1 MNPRRIYGVFLQE
14 YYMTIH
20 SLEIFVDVFVFPLIN
35 IVVFGLISLYL
46 VGSDN
51 GVAGAYVLLGM
62 LLWQIIWIIAYSV
75 AVGSMWNIW
84 SRNLSNMFV
93 APLELEEYIVA
104 HFLSG
109 VVKALAL
116 LAVGAFLSAAVFH
129 FNMLAIGWVP
139 LLLTFL
145 VFSIFAFAVAVVVL
159 GLIFRYGTRIQAL
172 SWSLITIVQPF
183 SAAFFPLADMP
194 RILQLFAYLFPSTY
208 GFEGARYGLLHHEVA
223 WGTFGVGLLLASLYC
238 IFSIFIFQYLY
249 TQSRDT
255 GQFARNES

>member
-1 MNPRRIYGVFLQE
+1 MNLRRIYGVFLQE

-20 SLEIFVDVFVFPLIN
+20 SLEIFVDVFIFPLIN

-46 VGSDN
+46 VGNDN
-51 GVAGAYVLLGM
+51 SVAGAFILLGM

-109 VVKALAL
+109 CVKAVAL
-116 LAVGAFLSAAVFH
+116 LAVGGFLSAIVFR
-129 FNMLAIGWVP
+129 FDMLAVGLMS

-145 VFSIFAFAVAVVVL
+145 VFSIFAFAVAIVVL

-183 SAAFFPLADMP
+183 SAAFFPIADMP
-194 RILQLFAYLFPSTY
+194 RALQLVAYFFPSTY
-208 GFEGARYGLLHHEVA
+208 GFEGARYGLLYGDVA
-223 WGTFGVGLLLASLYC
+223 WGVFGVGLILASLYC
-238 IFSIFIFQYLY
+238 ILSMFVFQYLY
-249 TQSRDT
+249 TRSRDT